1 MTIIK
6 EVYSVKTV
14 AISGVKS
21 LVLKEMDVP
30 VSKDGSVV
38 IEVKSCGI
46 CGSDIHNWDMGAPVG
61 LVMGHE
67 FAGTVVDPGSR
78 KDLEK
83 GDRVTG
89 LPISPC
95 GKCEACRSGNVQYC
109 AETWSEAVGLA
120 VTNPGGYAEYTSCR
134 PDMVRK
140 IPGNVSF
147 DAACMVEPSAVALHA
162 INLADIKIGDKV
174 LIIGGGIIG
183 LMSAEFAKMA
193 GAGYVAILE
202 TNKKRGRKA
211 VSYGKINEYYD
222 ALKEDT
228 IPTLMTKTNGG
239 FDKVIECCGNSA
251 AVSEALMT
259 VKPGGMVVLVG
270 VSATPIT
277 IPLTVGIMKE
287 IDIKGA
293 IAYTPHE
300 FDTCLKLI
308 AEKKLNVTKYID
320 DLVPLE
326 KAQESFERLTSGKD
340 SAVKIIFKP

>member
-1 MTIIK
+1 MK
-6 EVYSVKTV
+6 CVS
-14 AISGVKS
+14 ISGEKS
-21 LVLKEMDVP
+21 LVLKDIDVP

-38 IEVKSCGI
+38 IEVKSAGI
-46 CGSDIHNWDMGAPVG
+46 CGSDIHNWVSGQPVG

-95 GKCEACRSGNVQYC
+95 GKCPACRSGNVQYC
-109 AETWSEAVGLA
+109 MDTWSEAVGLA

-147 DAACMVEPSAVALHA
+147 DAACMVEPAAVALHA
-162 INLADIKIGDKV
+162 VNLSNINIGDKV

-183 LMSAEFAKMA
+183 LMSAEFARLA
-193 GAGYVAILE
+193 GASYIAILE
-202 TNKKRGRKA
+202 TNKKRGKKA
-211 VSYGKINEYYD
+211 VGFGKINEFFD
-222 ALKEDT
+222 ATKEDT
-228 IPTLMTKTNGG
+228 IPNLMTKTNGG
-239 FDKVIECCGNSA
+239 FDKVIECCGNDA
-251 AVSEALMT
+251 AVSEAMMT
-259 VKPGGMVVLVG
+259 VRPGGMVVLVG
-270 VSATPIT
+270 VSTAPIT
-277 IPLTVGIMKE
+277 VPMVVSVMREVTLQ
-287 IDIKGA
+287 GA
-293 IAYTPHE
+293 IAYTTAE

-308 AEKKLNVTKYID
+308 AEKKINVTKYID

-326 KAQESFERLTSGKD
+326 AAQESFERLTNGKD
-340 SAVKIIFKP
+340 AAIKIIFKP